1 MQICLQYQTDMFWN
15 KFSSHLHKPSS
26 LLNTDIYHCFLK
38 LTAKK
43 KAGRRNISVV
53 RLNLP
58 LRKMKTIEDL
68 ISRYEGAKSPL
79 CLYGMSVCL
88 MQYEVPVSSTMP
100 VTNGF
105 LGHCLFQDLQAH

>member
-1 MQICLQYQTDMFWN
+1 
-15 KFSSHLHKPSS
+15 
-26 LLNTDIYHCFLK
+26 
-38 LTAKK
+38 
-43 KAGRRNISVV
+43 
-53 RLNLP
+53 
-58 LRKMKTIEDL
+58 MKTIEDL